1 MADFALSVSLVPLPC
16 ADISDHLGSSCKF
29 VGLCGLNTIFS
40 DFPGGMVAS
49 YIVLLELLGS
59 RPAPVMPCPLTSGL
73 WLWNL
78 NSLSHSLG
86 VELYLFPIVSSSV
99 DRLKISFSFFKRIF

>member
-1 MADFALSVSLVPLPC
+1 MADFALSVSLVPLPY

-29 VGLCGLNTIFS
+29 IGLCGLNTISS
-40 DFPGGMVAS
+40 DFPGGMAAS

-59 RPAPVMPCPLTSGL
+59 RPAPVMPRPLTSGL

-78 NSLSHSLG
+78 NSLSHSLCM
-86 VELYLFPIVSSSV
+86 ELYLSPIVSSSV
-99 DRLKISFSFFKRIF
+99 DRLKMSFSFFKRIF